1 MKEWGWEVLAGVMA
15 VLLVQARSS
24 VTPLRWI
31 GYAVVQVVV
40 GALVIFFFNLFAE
53 MADFRLP
60 INPLTAL
67 VVGFGGVPGL
77 VALVLLKGWVV

>member
-1 MKEWGWEVLAGVMA
+1 MKEWGWALLAGLVA
-15 VLLVQARSS
+15 VLLVQARSFF
-24 VTPLRWI
+24 TPLRWI
-31 GYAVVQVVV
+31 GYAVVHVVV
-40 GALVIFFFNLFAE
+40 GALVIYFFNLFAE

-77 VALVLLKGWVV
+77 VALVLLKGWFV